1 MKKQLFAI
9 MLSLALLLGLT
20 ACTAAPNI
28 QAPDTQTD
36 PQATVPDAGQTGQA
50 EDGEQSPA
58 DDSGTGKKTFSMGT
72 TADYPPYEFIIINDK
87 GEQEFVGIDIFLAQ
101 AIAEDMDAELKIVNM
116 SFENLMLA
124 LDKGEVDCVIAALEK
139 NEEREKVADFSEP
152 YYVDQPPMVLVK
164 QEHVQDYQTMEDFS
178 GKKVGAQMSSTNADI
193 VSNDMPGA
201 NLVALSSVTDLVNE
215 LAYGKCDA
223 IVINGK
229 VALEYAAAN
238 EDLAV
243 AAVSLGE
250 AAPSRVLVKKGDPSG
265 VLESIN
271 ETIASLNDSGKMDQL
286 VETAKELSSQSLE

>member
-1 MKKQLFAI
+1 MKKLIAI
-9 MLSLALLLGLT
+9 MLSLVMILGLA
-20 ACTAAPNI
+20 ACTAAPKTEN
-28 QAPDTQTD
+28 PDKNQSQTSD
-36 PQATVPDAGQTGQA
+36 PAGDQ
-50 EDGEQSPA
+50 DGKT
-58 DDSGTGKKTFSMGT
+58 DDTDKQDNKEKKTFTMGT
-72 TADYPPYEFIIINDK
+72 SADYPPYEFIIINDK

>member
-1 MKKQLFAI
+1 MKKQFFAM

-20 ACTAAPNI
+20 ACASAPNT
-28 QAPDTQTD
+28 QTPDTQTPD
-36 PQATVPDAGQTGQA
+36 TQTTAPDADQTA
-50 EDGEQSPA
+50 DAEQSPT
-58 DDSGTGKKTFSMGT
+58 DDSGTEKKTFSMGT

-87 GEQEFVGIDIFLAQ
+87 GEQEFVGIDVFLAQ

-152 YYVDQPPMVLVK
+152 YYSDLPPVVMVK
-164 QEHVQDYQTMEDFS
+164 QEYAQDYQTMEDFS
-178 GKKVGAQMSSTNADI
+178 GKKVGAQMGSTNADI
-193 VSNDMPGA
+193 VTNEMPGA
-201 NLVALSSVTDLVNE
+201 NLVALSSATDLVNE

-238 EDLAV
+238 DDLAV

-250 AAPSRVLVKKGDPSG
+250 AAPSRVLVKKGDPNG
-265 VLESIN
+265 VLDSIN
-271 ETIASLNDSGKMDQL
+271 ETIASLNESGKMDEL
-286 VETAKELSSQSLE
+286 VETAKELSSQALE